1 MLHCHVAMGWVKQH
15 QLQKVMLALVRD
27 IGLAQTSVR
36 VVQRV
41 LLFWFLFF
49 WKISRSCDYA
59 SSRSFHCLL
68 QFRFNLIDFLK
79 PLPLLRRFRRSWR
92 FCMILFFLFS
102 PLSFCFGPIRFWLA
116 LWIVSEFRCCR
127 YRRSDWWVGL
137 WAEGEMMHVVDSSA
151 TYKLHF
157 RPFNHSYDHKLY
169 THIIRITKTM
179 KAVT

>member
-41 LLFWFLFF
+41 LLLFLFF
-49 WKISRSCDYA
+49 WKIIRSCDYA

-79 PLPLLRRFRRSWR
+79 LLPLLRRFRRS
-92 FCMILFFLFS
+92 
-102 PLSFCFGPIRFWLA
+102 
-116 LWIVSEFRCCR
+116 
-127 YRRSDWWVGL
+127 
-137 WAEGEMMHVVDSSA
+137 
-151 TYKLHF
+151 
-157 RPFNHSYDHKLY
+157 
-169 THIIRITKTM
+169 
-179 KAVT
+179 